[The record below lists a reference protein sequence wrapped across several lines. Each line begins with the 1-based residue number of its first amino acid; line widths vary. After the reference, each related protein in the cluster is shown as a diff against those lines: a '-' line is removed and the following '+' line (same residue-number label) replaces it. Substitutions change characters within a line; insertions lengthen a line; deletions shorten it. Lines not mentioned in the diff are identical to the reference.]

1 MNSMVRRFLVA
12 ACLLLACL
20 VAQAQPTQTYPDRP
34 IRVIVPYPPGGG
46 TDTLTRLVSKY
57 MSESVK
63 QPIIVENR
71 PGADARIG
79 MDVVM
84 KAAPDGYTL
93 LAIAA
98 GPLNDDNM
106 KSFVPIALFAA
117 PAYLLVVNP
126 AVKANSVQEL
136 VSLAKVQPGKL
147 AYGSTG
153 GGAASHLSTELFKAM
168 TNTDMLHVPYK
179 GVGNAVTDLL
189 GGHVQL
195 MIAPPQA
202 VMPQVKAGSLR
213 ALAVTSPRRMPFAP
227 DIPTIAESGV
237 PGYGSVGW
245 FGLVAPAGVPR
256 DIITK
261 LNAEIVRILQ
271 LPDVRERLL
280 ELGAEPARTT
290 PEEFADFIRRDNA
303 KWAKLIREKGIVIE
317 NAK

>member
-1 MNSMVRRFLVA
+1 MTSFIRAVLALACCLFTVA
-12 ACLLLACL
+12 A
-20 VAQAQPTQTYPDRP
+20 VAQAQNYPDRP
-34 IRVIVPYPPGGG
+34 IRIVVPYPPGGG
-46 TDTLTRLVSKY
+46 TDTLARLVGKY
-57 MSESVK
+57 MGDSLK
-63 QPIIVENR
+63 QPVIVENR
-71 PGADARIG
+71 PGGNALIG

-84 KAAPDGYTL
+84 KAPADGYTL
-93 LAIAA
+93 MAIAA
-98 GPLNDDNM
+98 GPLNEDNM

-126 AVKANSVQEL
+126 ALKAKNVQEL
-136 VSLAKVQPGKL
+136 VALAKAEPGKL

-168 TNTDMLHVPYK
+168 SGTDMLHVPYK

-237 PGYGSVGW
+237 PGYESVGW
-245 FGLVAPAGVPR
+245 FGLVAPVGVPR
-256 DIITK
+256 DIITR

-280 ELGAEPARTT
+280 ELGAEPAKTT

-303 KWAKLIREKGIVIE
+303 KWAKLIKEKGIVIE
-317 NAK
+317 GAK

>member
-1 MNSMVRRFLVA
+1 MKSLMRLFMTA
-12 ACLLLACL
+12 ACLLLACA
-20 VAQAQPTQTYPDRP
+20 AQAQLGSTYPDRP
-34 IRVIVPYPPGGG
+34 VRIIVPYPPGGG

-84 KAAPDGYTL
+84 KAVPDGYTL

-98 GPLNDDNM
+98 GPLNEDNM
-106 KSFVPIALFAA
+106 KNFVPIALFAA

-126 AVKANSVQEL
+126 SVKANNVQEL
-136 VSLAKVQPGKL
+136 VALAKEQPGKL

-213 ALAVTSPRRMPFAP
+213 ALAVTSLRRMPFAP
-227 DIPTIAESGV
+227 EIPTMAESGV
-237 PGYGSVGW
+237 PGYESVGW

-261 LNAEIVRILQ
+261 LNTEIVRILQ

-280 ELGAEPARTT
+280 DLGAEPARTT
-290 PEEFADFIRRDNA
+290 PGEFADFIRRDNA

-317 NAK
+317 GTK